1 MKLSTETISVLKNFS
16 TINAN
21 LMVKTGSSLSTMS
34 AMKNIIA
41 KADVTEEFP
50 SDFAIYD
57 LNEFLSALSLFGKPD
72 LEFNNDFVIITE
84 EGTSKSLKYWF
95 SDPSVVTTPSKEISM
110 PSTELTFS
118 LSSDT
123 LNEITKA
130 AAVIGVPDMA
140 LAGGKLM
147 VTDKKNT
154 TANAY
159 ETMIDS
165 IDDNDGAD
173 ADYKFWFKVENLKL
187 IPGSYDVEVSSKKIS
202 HFTNTKLG
210 VQYWIALE
218 PESVY
223 TASEP
228 AAVNND

>member
-21 LMVKTGSSLSTMS
+21 LMVKSGSSLSTMS
-34 AMKNIIA
+34 AMKNIVA
-41 KADVTEEFP
+41 KADVSEEFP

-72 LEFNNDFVIITE
+72 LEFGNDFVIITE

-110 PSTELTFS
+110 PSTELTFN

-147 VTDKKNT
+147 VTDKKNS

-159 ETMIDS
+159 ETSLDVG
-165 IDDNDGAD
+165 DVA
-173 ADYKFWFKVENLKL
+173 AEYKFWFKVENLKL
-187 IPGSYDVEVSSKKIS
+187 IPGTYDVQVSSKKIS
-202 HFTNTKLG
+202 HFTNIKLG

-218 PESVY
+218 PESSY
-223 TASEP
+223 
-228 AAVNND
+228 NG